1 MPLRPGAT
9 LPDWLSPA
17 SRDGWTLLFG
27 ARSTPLLP
35 VLEDHPIRYVSSAN
49 RTGHPP
55 AASAADAT
63 AMFPDTVPVLGATS
77 LTGAGRDP
85 AEPPRRATTTL
96 RLHADGRID
105 LHRHGAQDHPH
116 GSADR
121 YLERVRG
128 RLRGHGG
135 PERPPL
141 NEL

>member
-9 LPDWLSPA
+9 LPDWLPPA

-27 ARSTPLLP
+27 ARWTPLLP

-85 AEPPRRATTTL
+85 AGPPRWATTTL
-96 RLHADGRID
+96 RLHAGGRIY
-105 LHRHGAQDHPH
+105 LRRHGAEDHPH

-121 YLERVRG
+121 YLERVRAGYGGTAAPNG
-128 RLRGHGG
+128 R
-135 PERPPL
+135 P
-141 NEL
+141 